1 MQLYTLQ
8 QASANLGHIISQ
20 AVCSHE
26 AAGIVSDSGAV
37 VLIPQEEFE
46 SMQEMLRLVGDQR
59 SLSAL
64 LAGHAQR
71 DAGRQPEV
79 PSTEQIF
86 HDLQDSDS

>member
-46 SMQEMLRLVGDQR
+46 SMQEMLRLVGDHR
-59 SLSAL
+59 SLRAL
-64 LAGHAQR
+64 LAGHARR
-71 DAGRQPEV
+71 DAGHQPDL
-79 PSTEQIF
+79 PSIEQIF